1 MEGNTGAGP
10 GSGVTRREEG
20 GAVPVVGGMEGELVA
35 LEQEARRLRDLVFQI
50 RGARERLEAL
60 LRRVR

>member
-1 MEGNTGAGP
+1 
-10 GSGVTRREEG
+10 
-20 GAVPVVGGMEGELVA
+20 MEGELVA